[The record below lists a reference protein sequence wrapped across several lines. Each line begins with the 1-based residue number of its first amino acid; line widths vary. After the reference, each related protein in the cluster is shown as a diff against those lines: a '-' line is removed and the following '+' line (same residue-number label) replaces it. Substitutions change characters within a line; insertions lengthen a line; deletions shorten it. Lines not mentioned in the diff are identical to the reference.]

1 MSLFSKPLWTEGLLV
16 KPQHFQQQDRWIEHL
31 VEGRVAGLR
40 RSSWGLRAIELDR
53 ELLRLGKIS
62 LTSITAVLPDGSVV
76 DLPAQGP
83 LPEPRTA
90 PATLKNAL
98 VKIAIPVRPR
108 DGAETSDDAALA
120 RRYQA
125 YEQAARDST
134 APDRPPVAIKVA
146 RFNARVL
153 FEGES
158 EDDLAVMPV
167 ARIREVEPTGAVTL
181 SRSYIPPCLDFHI
194 ADRFVEIVNEVRAL
208 LKSRGDALVGRSD
221 PSRLAAD
228 SAGLIDLL
236 TLSIIN
242 GQETLFD
249 HFAATKGFHPIEA
262 FQAML
267 QLAGQLATFGATRR
281 QPGDLPTYRHE
292 DIESS
297 VAPLL
302 DRLRELLAVVVERRA
317 VPLELQSRGYGVMTS
332 TIADRTLFQD
342 SRFVLTAVA
351 SVPSE
356 TLRSQLPSQ
365 MKIGSVE
372 QIRDLVNLQLP
383 GVPMRALPVAP
394 PELPF
399 LQNAV
404 YFELDQS
411 AELWRTLPRSA
422 AFALHVS
429 GEYPD
434 LHLEFWAI
442 RKARP

>member
-16 KPQHFQQQDRWIEHL
+16 KPQHFQQQNRWVESL
-31 VEGRVAGLR
+31 VEGRVAGLTR
-40 RSSWGLRAIELDR
+40 YGWGVRSMAIDP
-53 ELLRLGKIS
+53 ELLRLGKFA
-62 LTSITAVLPDGSVV
+62 LTSIVAILPDGSVL
-76 DLPAQGP
+76 DLPSQGP

-90 PATLKNAL
+90 PTMLRDAQ
-98 VKIAIPVRPR
+98 VKIAVPVRPR
-108 DGAETSDDAALA
+108 DGAEVSGDSTVL
-120 RRYQA
+120 RRFQSFD
-125 YEQAARDST
+125 QQARDST
-134 APDRPPVAIKVA
+134 APERPATPVRVG
-146 RFNARVL
+146 RFNVRIV

-158 EDDLAVMPV
+158 EDDLVTLAV
-167 ARIREVEPTGAVTL
+167 ARVREVEPTGGVIL
-181 SRSYIPPCLDFHI
+181 SPTYVPPCLDFR
-194 ADRFVEIVNEVRAL
+194 ASARMSEMVNEIRGL
-208 LKSRGDALVGRSD
+208 LKSRADALGGRSD
-221 PSRLAAD
+221 ASRLAAD
-228 SAGLIDLL
+228 SAGLIDML
-236 TLSIIN
+236 TLSILN

-249 HFAATKGFHPIEA
+249 HFAATEGLHPVEV

-267 QLAGQLATFGATRR
+267 QLTGQLATFSGTRR
-281 QPGDLPTYRHE
+281 TPPNLPSYRHDDVE
-292 DIESS
+292 GSL
-297 VAPLL
+297 APLL
-302 DRLRELLAVVVERRA
+302 DRLRDLLAVVIERRA
-317 VPLELQSRGYGVMTS
+317 VPLELQARGYGVMTS

-399 LQNAV
+399 LQNGV

-411 AELWRTLPRSA
+411 AELWRAIPRSA
-422 AFALHVS
+422 AIALHLS

-442 RKARP
+442 RKAPT